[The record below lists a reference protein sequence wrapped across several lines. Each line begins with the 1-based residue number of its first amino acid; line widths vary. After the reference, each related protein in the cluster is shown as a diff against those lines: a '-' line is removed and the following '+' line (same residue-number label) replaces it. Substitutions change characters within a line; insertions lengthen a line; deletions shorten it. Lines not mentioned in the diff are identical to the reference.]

1 MRMVIDF
8 RKLNGK
14 TISDAYPLPNII
26 DILDQ
31 LGQAQ
36 YFLTFDLAS
45 GFHQIPMDPQDRPK
59 TAFSTLNGHYEYARM
74 LFGLKNALATFQR
87 LMDNVLRGLQGT
99 ELFVYLDDVVVFA
112 KNLEEH
118 KIKIRRLMRRFE
130 QAKLCLQ
137 PDKCEFLRREVTYL
151 GHIVGQNGL
160 RMDPRKLRAV
170 EKFPL
175 PKTQKNVRQ
184 FLGLDGYYRRFIP
197 GFSERARPLFNTL
210 KKGKF
215 CWGREKTRSFKELRR
230 ALCQEPILQY
240 PDLNKQFILTTDASD
255 IAIGSVLSQDH
266 DRHDLPIAYF
276 SRVLNN
282 AQKNYSATDKECL
295 AIIESVEH
303 FNTYLYGKKF
313 KLVSDHEPL

>member
-8 RKLNGK
+8 RKLNEK

-31 LGQAQ
+31 LGPTQ
-36 YFLTFDLAS
+36 YFSTFNLAS
-45 GFHQIPMDPQDRPK
+45 GFHQIPMDPRDRPK

-74 LFGLKNALATFQR
+74 PFELKNAPATFQR
-87 LMDNVLRGLQGT
+87 LMDNVLRGLEGT

-118 KIKIRRLMRRFE
+118 KIKVKRLMRRFE
-130 QAKLCLQ
+130 QANLSLQ

-170 EKFPL
+170 EKFPS

-184 FLGLDGYYRRFIP
+184 FLGLAGYYRRFIP

-210 KKGKF
+210 KNGTF
-215 CWGREKTRSFKELRR
+215 CWGPEQMRSLKELRR
-230 ALCQEPILQY
+230 ALFQEPILQY
-240 PDLNKQFILTTDASD
+240 PDLNKQLILTKDASD
-255 IAIGSVLSQDH
+255 IAIRLVLSQDH
-266 DRHDLPIAYF
+266 DGHDLPGTLLTRF
-276 SRVLNN
+276 EQCSEKLSR
-282 AQKNYSATDKECL
+282 YR
-295 AIIESVEH
+295 
-303 FNTYLYGKKF
+303 
-313 KLVSDHEPL
+313 